1 MIISDDIVSRWEDN
15 ARERRE
21 ASEKRDAA
29 EALLNRRMVISVT
42 ITAILAAVCLICAIG
57 AISQAS

>member
-42 ITAILAAVCLICAIG
+42 ITAILAAVCLICAIS
-57 AISQAS
+57 AISQAT